1 MPSVAQVSSPSALT
15 PSTMAQTFSTSR
27 SLGERQAAPMQ
38 KRLAPA
44 ALAARASASTA
55 SSSISFSALTPVS
68 YLALCGQ

>member
-1 MPSVAQVSSPSALT
+1 
-15 PSTMAQTFSTSR
+15 MAQTFSTSR
-27 SLGERQAAPMQ
+27 SLGERHAAPMQ